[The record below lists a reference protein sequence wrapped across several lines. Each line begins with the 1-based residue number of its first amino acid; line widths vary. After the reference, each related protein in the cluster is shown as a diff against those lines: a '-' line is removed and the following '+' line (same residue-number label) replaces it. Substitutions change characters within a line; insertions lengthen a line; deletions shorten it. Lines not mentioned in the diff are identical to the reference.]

1 MKRMKKNICFSIII
15 SVIGVLIFYNMYV
28 VTVFAG
34 RYIYLLY
41 SYGLESIEVAK
52 LRKNDHGKFTDNK
65 ALQTYVYDTAK
76 NQNFELAVVS
86 DEWVRMPDY
95 FIKEGENYKLEL

>member
-1 MKRMKKNICFSIII
+1 MERMKKNICFSIII

-41 SYGLESIEVAK
+41 SYRLESIEVAK